1 MFFIEKCFF
10 SSKLDETTE
19 VEGLCFLQPQHEYF
33 HQYMVL
39 ADCENELF
47 RDGSRGLE
55 GGSFFLA
62 TLLNRKDART
72 KKGKD
77 AIDALE
83 EFFLLKADARF
94 CHYFLRKFE
103 LNPCVDNTP
112 PGLKNGSPAQ
122 KSKYLHELVVSALHD
137 LLAYF
142 RTAQNVDP
150 LLLDFPVEDGRRKS
164 TEVFLTLKSP
174 AYIKD

>member
-1 MFFIEKCFF
+1 M
-10 SSKLDETTE
+10 
-19 VEGLCFLQPQHEYF
+19 CFLQPQHEYF

-47 RDGSRGLE
+47 RDESRGLE

-94 CHYFLRKFE
+94 CHYFLRKFK

-112 PGLKNGSPAQ
+112 TGLKNGSPAQ

-142 RTAQNVDP
+142 RTAKNVDP

-164 TEVFLTLKSP
+164 TEVFLTLKSS
-174 AYIKD
+174 ASFTDYFNLTL